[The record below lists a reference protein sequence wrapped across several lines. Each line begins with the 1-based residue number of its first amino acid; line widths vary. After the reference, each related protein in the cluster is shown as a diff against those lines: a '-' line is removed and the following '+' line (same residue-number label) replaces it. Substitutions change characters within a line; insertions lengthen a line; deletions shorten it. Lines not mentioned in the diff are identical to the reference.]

1 MGTKGSKLSVQSS
14 QSAGEF
20 VERLL
25 PIGDVTSKKMF
36 GGYGIF
42 EAGTMFALVN
52 SEGEIFLKVSEANRA
67 RFDAAGSVQHGRMP
81 YYRIP
86 DAVLDEDS
94 ELLIWAK
101 EAIQLSKGG

>member
-14 QSAGEF
+14 QSASKF

-25 PIGDVTSKKMF
+25 PLGDVSSKKMF

-42 EAGTMFALVN
+42 EVGTMFALVN
-52 SEGEIFLKVSEANRA
+52 SGGEVFLKVGEANREK
-67 RFDAAGSVQHGRMP
+67 FDAAGAVQHGRMP
-81 YYRIP
+81 YYKIP
-86 DAVLDEDS
+86 ESVLEDDS
-94 ELLIWAK
+94 ELRLWSK